1 MVSKNKISKNLIRYR
16 FENNFILDYK
26 IITYIKYLYNLS
38 TMSNVAKNFDIPIII
53 FYIIILMIQENY
65 FQIYLSF

>member
-26 IITYIKYLYNLS
+26 IITYIKYLS